1 MEIVAIAVG
10 GRRYRIQCGPG
21 EVARVTEL
29 SRAVDERAA
38 GLTSRL
44 GHLEESMLLVMTCL
58 TLADELDQARD
69 AAARQR
75 AAADD
80 ALSAARAASVARLEA
95 AATRLSALAQRI
107 ARVD

>member
-1 MEIVAIAVG
+1 MEIVSIVVG

-29 SRAVDERAA
+29 ARAVDERAA

-44 GHLEESMLLVMTCL
+44 GHLEESMLLMMTCL
-58 TLADELDQARD
+58 TLADELDQARGE
-69 AAARQR
+69 AGRQR

-80 ALSAARAASVARLEA
+80 AVRATREATVARLEA